1 MSGISV
7 IPMPK
12 DELDRVATAN
22 VDLVDVAKALA
33 ALAAQATDPEL
44 AMTLRAQVEKILHTS
59 NTVSNAVRSASYLAR

>member
-7 IPMPK
+7 LPVPK

-22 VDLVDVAKALA
+22 VDLVEVAKTLA
-33 ALAAQATDPEL
+33 NLAAQTTDQQM
-44 AMTLRAQVEKILHTS
+44 AATLRAQVEKILHTS